1 MTKLSEHFSLEE
13 MTFSETASRKGFDN
27 TPSASQIANLVRVAT
42 MLEQVRK
49 ITGKP
54 IQISSGYRCKELN
67 QAVGSSETSQHR
79 LGCAADIKV
88 AGMTPNQV
96 VEAIIASDIQYD
108 QLIREFDSWVH
119 ISVPNTPDTTP
130 RGQTLI
136 IDKSGTRPYIKS

>member
-1 MTKLSEHFSLEE
+1 MMLTEHFSLAE

-27 TPSASQIANLVRVAT
+27 TPADKEIANLVRVAT

-54 IQISSGYRCKELN
+54 IQVTSGYRCKELN
-67 QAVGSSETSQHR
+67 QAVGSSESSQHR

-88 AGMTPNQV
+88 AGMTPDQV
-96 VEAIIASDIQYD
+96 VKAIIASDIQYD

-119 ISVPNTPDTTP
+119 ISVPNTPEITP
-130 RGQTLI
+130 RNQTLI
-136 IDKSGTRPYIKS
+136 IDKSGTRHYRS